1 MKKFEDE
8 DKVDPEEI
16 AKKKKEEAKK
26 AAEEAAKNARVKKV
40 NKIDYDKAFEE
51 RQAKLT
57 GGIPKKI
64 EEV

>member
-8 DKVDPEEI
+8 DKVDPEVI

-26 AAEEAAKNARVKKV
+26 AADEAAKNARVKKV

>member
-16 AKKKKEEAKK
+16 ARKKKEETKK